1 MSTKLIQGQIVKIKS
16 IPKGYRGPLRVGD
29 SVTLYFYESNSTWT
43 IKRHNGSKWIMAFGF
58 TRANFDLP
66 KTTAL
71 SESTELFSVD
81 ADFLKQAH
89 AAACS
94 EWKEK
99 LEQKY
104 PKVFA
109 KPLEVDVIRKAP
121 TSSYLTNDIIAT
133 ITPTIGKKE
142 YLYIADGLAPI
153 GLNCK
158 CLALGCDSQFKFEIA
173 EGGSVVILVPKA

>member
-66 KTTAL
+66 KTTR

-104 PKVFA
+104 PKVFVKQLA
-109 KPLEVDVIRKAP
+109 VSEIYKINKPGASSDELAIIRP
-121 TSSYLTNDIIAT
+121 TKGPEEIM
-133 ITPTIGKKE
+133 
-142 YLYIADGLAPI
+142 YIADGLAPA
-153 GLNCK
+153 GLEGK
-158 CLALGCDSQFKFEIA
+158 CLALGRGSQFKFEIA
-173 EGGSVVILVPKA
+173 EGGRVVILVPKA

>member
-1 MSTKLIQGQIVKIKS
+1 MSTRLKQGQIVKIKS
-16 IPKGYRGPLRVGD
+16 IPKGYRGPLKVGD
-29 SVTLYFYESNSTWT
+29 SVTLEYYESNSTWT
-43 IKRHNGSKWIMAFGF
+43 IRESKWMTIAFGF